1 MKRRIKKKK
10 SAEKIRNEN
19 VFLKQKCLDMT
30 HREAA
35 KNAQFDEFYTLAYG
49 IIGAVL
55 LATGNESVE
64 INKSDIDVVLKR
76 HRVIIEDAGG
86 TFKIAAR
93 EVDDEAE

>member
-1 MKRRIKKKK
+1 MNRRIKKKK
-10 SAEKIRNEN
+10 SAEKIRIEN
-19 VFLKQKCLDMT
+19 SLLKLKCLEMS

-64 INKSDIDVVLKR
+64 INKSDIGVVLKR
-76 HRVIIEDAGG
+76 HRVVIEDTGG

>member
-19 VFLKQKCLDMT
+19 VFLKQKCLEMT

-64 INKSDIDVVLKR
+64 INKSDIGAAMKRRVV
-76 HRVIIEDAGG
+76 IENVGG
-86 TFKIAAR
+86 TYKIAAR

>member
-19 VFLKQKCLDMT
+19 VFLKQKCLEMT

-35 KNAQFDEFYTLAYG
+35 KNAQFDELYTLAYG

-64 INKSDIDVVLKR
+64 INKSDIGAAMKRRVV
-76 HRVIIEDAGG
+76 IENVGG

>member
-1 MKRRIKKKK
+1 MNRRIKKKK

-19 VFLKQKCLDMT
+19 IYIKQKYLEMN

-55 LATGNESVE
+55 LATGHKSVE
-64 INKSDIDVVLKR
+64 LNRKDIDVVLKR
-76 HRVIIEDAGG
+76 HRVVIEDTGG